1 MGARLDFN
9 HNPYAGADYPLGYR
23 FNGENIA
30 VVKLT
35 TTPSGALRLSFGD
48 FVNSRLHYATMVDPE
63 STHIGIGIALKAGW
77 LWITLNFATY
87 P

>member
-1 MGARLDFN
+1 MGARMDFN
-9 HNPYAGADYPLGYR
+9 HNPYAGADYPPGYR

-35 TTPSGALRLSFGD
+35 ATPSDALKLSFGD
-48 FVNSRLHYATMVDPE
+48 LVNSPLHYAPMVDPE
-63 STHIGIGIALKAGW
+63 TTHIGIGIVLKAGW
-77 LWITLNFATY
+77 LWITQNFAVH